1 MVEYTYSLDSV
12 FGALADPTRRDILSR
27 VSSRQLSISQI
38 AERYN
43 LGFAAISKHLMVL
56 EKAGLVIKYR
66 VGRHQLVRA
75 RADALQEASD
85 YLEQYKETWE
95 ARLDSLE
102 QFLNEGSD
110 NER

>member
-27 VSSRQLSISQI
+27 VSSRQLTISQI
-38 AERYN
+38 AGRYN

-56 EKAGLVIKYR
+56 EKAGLIIKHR
-66 VGRHQLVRA
+66 VGRRQFVRA
-75 RADALQEASD
+75 RADTLQEASD
-85 YLEQYKETWE
+85 YLDQYKEAWE

-102 QFLNEGSD
+102 QYLNESD
-110 NER
+110 NNDR